1 MELPFAEAVALCVAM
16 GSDCRLMAKRSPE
29 HSRGCES
36 NGKKIRP
43 NKTPAGVWAVVAM
56 SVFFAVGGLG
66 ITSFILVKALAG
78 KKPTPALNDPP
89 TNNAG
94 PAPSLPGR
102 EDADAGVDHAEPV
115 PRSGYAISRLPVAT
129 SDPDEEERTRREVLV
144 RIDLMPSLT
153 NDEKD
158 KLYVQVER
166 AEGFKKIATIPFS
179 EHSTIAGATQTDAL
193 INILH
198 EPSVGQLLSDPTVL
212 LIVVGYADQRGDPA
226 KNLEISRD
234 RAESVVKAL
243 KRKMDIANVVHA
255 VGMGGQDLFD
265 RTDARKNC
273 VVEVWAAQPF

>member
-1 MELPFAEAVALCVAM
+1 MVE
-16 GSDCRLMAKRSPE
+16 RSPE
-29 HSRGCES
+29 HSRGRES
-36 NGKKIRP
+36 DGKKISP
-43 NKTPAGVWAVVAM
+43 NNTPAGVWVVVAM
-56 SVFFAVGGLG
+56 AVFFAVGGLG
-66 ITSFILVKALAG
+66 ISAFILVKALAG
-78 KKPTPALNDPP
+78 KKAAPALNDSS
-89 TNNAG
+89 TNNAE

-102 EDADAGVDHAEPV
+102 EDADTGLDHPEPA
-115 PRSGYAISRLPVAT
+115 PTSGRTISPLPVAI

-166 AEGFKKIATIPFS
+166 AEGFKKIATIPFA

-193 INILH
+193 IKILH
-198 EPSVGQLLSDPTVL
+198 EPGIGQLLSDPTVL
-212 LIVVGYADQRGDPA
+212 LFVVGYADQRGDPA

-243 KRKMDIANVVHA
+243 KKKMEIANVVHA
-255 VGMGGQDLFD
+255 VAMGGQDLFD
-265 RTDARKNC
+265 RADAKKNS